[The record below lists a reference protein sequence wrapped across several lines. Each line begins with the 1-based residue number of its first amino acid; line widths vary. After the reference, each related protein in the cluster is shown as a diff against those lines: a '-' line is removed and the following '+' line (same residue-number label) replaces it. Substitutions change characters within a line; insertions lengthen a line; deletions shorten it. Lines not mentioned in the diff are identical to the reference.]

1 MASLTERVAA
11 HAHALTPGDER
22 WLASL
27 VAEWQL
33 WADLSFSDLVL
44 WVQDEDPG
52 IWWAV
57 AQTRPATGPTALE
70 SDVVGESFAYEFD
83 EAVLIA
89 GDTGEICALSE
100 NRLQAGIPVDITAI
114 PVVRGGRTI
123 AVVECHTNQ
132 MGIRMPGEL
141 EDGYREA
148 AALIAGMVHRA
159 EFPLEGQP
167 FNQETTPR
175 VGDGVIRID
184 AAGTVLQATPN
195 AITCYRRLGL
205 QSHPLHE
212 NLPALTQRLAGDP
225 TDVVGESWQS
235 LFLPSEVTEFGITGV
250 KGAVRLRVVP
260 LRTPKRGAG
269 AIVLCRDV
277 TELAQLDRKLVSKN
291 ATIREI
297 HHRVKNNLQTVA
309 ALLRMQGRRMT
320 HPEAR
325 DALGEAMQRV
335 SAIAVVHET
344 LSQSFDEVV
353 DFDEVADRVLRMAA
367 TVSITMDTS
376 GVQTRRTGSFGP
388 VPAQV
393 ATNLSLVVTELVQN
407 AVEHGAHGGRS
418 NVVMDVARDGERVE
432 VRVSDDGV
440 GLPPDFDVTRT
451 GSLGLSIVRTLVE
464 EMGGSFTLTNR
475 ADGPG
480 AVAQLT
486 VQL

>member
-1 MASLTERVAA
+1 MASLTQLIAEHSTIAPA
-11 HAHALTPGDER
+11 DER
-22 WLASL
+22 WLVTL

-44 WVQDEDPG
+44 WIPDEDPAM
-52 IWWAV
+52 WWAA
-57 AQTRPATGPTALE
+57 AQTRPATGPTAIDN
-70 SDVVGESFAYEFD
+70 DVIGECLAYEFD

-89 GDTGEICALSE
+89 GETGEICELSE
-100 NRLQAGIPVDITAI
+100 NRLQAGVPVDIKAVPI
-114 PVVRGGRTI
+114 VRAGRI
-123 AVVECHTNQ
+123 IGVVECHTNQ

-148 AALIAGMVHRA
+148 AGLITGMVHRA
-159 EFPLEGQP
+159 EFPVSGQS
-167 FNQETTPR
+167 FNQEMSPR

-184 AAGTVLQATPN
+184 ALGTVLQATPN
-195 AITCYRRLGL
+195 AITCYRRLGI

-225 TDVVGESWQS
+225 VEPVGESWRS
-235 LFLPSEVTEFGITGV
+235 LFLPSEVTEFGIEGV
-250 KGAVRLRVVP
+250 RGAVRLRVVP
-260 LRTPKRGAG
+260 LRTVSKPTGAV
-269 AIVLCRDV
+269 VLCRDV
-277 TELAQLDRKLVSKN
+277 TEIAQLDRKLVSKN

-320 HPEAR
+320 QPEAR
-325 DALGEAMQRV
+325 DALNEAMQRV

-367 TVSITMDTS
+367 TVSIAMDTD
-376 GVQTRRTGSFGP
+376 GVRTTRTGSFGP

-407 AVEHGAHGGRS
+407 AVEHGADGGNS
-418 NVVMDVARDGERVE
+418 NVVMHVERDDRQVRVM
-432 VRVSDDGV
+432 VSDDGV
-440 GLPPDFDVTRT
+440 GLPEGFDPAAT

-464 EMGGSFTLTNR
+464 EMGGTFVLHNR
-475 ADGPG
+475 VDVPG
-480 AVAQLT
+480 AVAEVT